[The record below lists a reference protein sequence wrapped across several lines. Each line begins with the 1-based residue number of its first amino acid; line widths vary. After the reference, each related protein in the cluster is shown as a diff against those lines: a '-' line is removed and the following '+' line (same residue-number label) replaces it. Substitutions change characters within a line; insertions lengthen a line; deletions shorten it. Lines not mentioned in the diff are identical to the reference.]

1 MGVRVTLAPDTGQVS
16 TLTAPSNSFELAHEE
31 DWSKNASELDRDMTV
46 GVELSDRS
54 RCLMVEESTLSSE
67 AMRALRTSGL
77 RDAHISETDLGTSMP
92 SLYEIIKASV
102 RS

>member
-1 MGVRVTLAPDTGQVS
+1 MGVKVTLAPDTGHVS
-16 TLTAPSNSFELAHEE
+16 TLTTASDSLELAHEE
-31 DWSKNASELDRDMTV
+31 DWSKNASELERDITV

-77 RDAHISETDLGTSMP
+77 RDAHISETDLGTSV
-92 SLYEIIKASV
+92 SFLYGIIQVTV